1 MYNYQLNKKKSSK
14 IDDNKHEKANKLLDT
29 AFRLFTEKGIKNTSI
44 QEIANEAGVAKGTF
58 YLYFQDK
65 YELQDHLLARTSHRL
80 FARALKESTKENI
93 TRLDDKI
100 VFIIDYIINTLINNP
115 LILKFIQKNLSLG
128 LYSEKMSDLI
138 EDEQLGLKELFLHEV
153 KVRQLNLP
161 HPEVTLFMIIELV
174 SATAFSS
181 IINNQPLP
189 IEEYKPILYQ
199 TIKNLINEDGVF

>member
-1 MYNYQLNKKKSSK
+1 
-14 IDDNKHEKANKLLDT
+14 
-29 AFRLFTEKGIKNTSI
+29 
-44 QEIANEAGVAKGTF
+44 
-58 YLYFQDK
+58 
-65 YELQDHLLARTSHRL
+65 
-80 FARALKESTKENI
+80 
-93 TRLDDKI
+93 
-100 VFIIDYIINTLINNP
+100 
-115 LILKFIQKNLSLG
+115 
-128 LYSEKMSDLI
+128 MSDLI